1 VSFNGRFSCII
12 QDIKHCFTVDVFNT
26 ALLSRMNSA
35 ELIYLDFDLFIVTGS
50 SELEK
55 PLLIAL
61 SGEKEVV

>member
-12 QDIKHCFTVDVFNT
+12 QDSKHCFTVDVFNT